1 MSPANP
7 LLAPALLNFTAQAT
21 AFAVN
26 IIMQD
31 HDRELKSMHSPTFN
45 AQLHQVPEKS
55 NNSETPAQT

>member
-7 LLAPALLNFTAQAT
+7 LLTPALLNFTAQAT

-45 AQLHQVPEKS
+45 VQLHQVPE
-55 NNSETPAQT
+55 E